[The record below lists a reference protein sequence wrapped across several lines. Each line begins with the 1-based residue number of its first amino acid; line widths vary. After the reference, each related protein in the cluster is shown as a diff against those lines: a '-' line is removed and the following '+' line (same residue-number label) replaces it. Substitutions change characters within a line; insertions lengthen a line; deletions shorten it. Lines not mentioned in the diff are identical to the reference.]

1 MTTLELVL
9 NMLAEATTTEISKQ
23 KAPGGLRE
31 NVEVARSGGKV
42 AGDARKAIEQQT
54 GVPVITSKNA
64 AQLNQVVTSL
74 IEATDEIAS
83 KDKPKK

>member
-23 KAPGGLRE
+23 KEPVTFSE
-31 NVEVARSGGKV
+31 NIETARAGGKV
-42 AGDARKAIEQQT
+42 VGDARKAIEAQT

-64 AQLNQVVTSL
+64 TQLSQIVVDM
-74 IEATDEIAS
+74 IEGNVAPSGENADS
-83 KDKPKK
+83 